1 MMGLIL
7 VRFDDLDYIKDHII
21 SLRNIEAIW
30 HNKDNECTYFTVYFT
45 NNDYYEFNMIFHD
58 NEFKKPKDTIE
69 LYKYLESNDL
79 YEKTK

>member
-7 VRFDDLDYIKDHII
+7 VRFDNSGYIKDHII

-30 HNKDNECTYFTVYFT
+30 HNNDNECSYFTFYFT

-69 LYKYLESNDL
+69 LYKYLESNDV